1 LRDAWHG
8 VALVT
13 KVTVFQQAKLPNCT
27 KEVFSTFLSFN
38 MVCTNVT
45 TENLTNDILTDLY
58 DELGYVIVC
67 LAITAAIEVIGNG
80 LLVIIIMYEK
90 FGMDPQKRTTI
101 NQLLSKVCWML
112 IMTNGTIFPFM
123 AIRSLFGPQSELVGS
138 WILHGMT
145 FSIMFNLFTLTV
157 MMMLKCLYMFFWPRM
172 AMLDDTFV
180 AQFIGRFNVMI
191 SSICTFTRMYL
202 GDENT
207 NTHFQFATGS
217 KFFKE
222 ESDLT
227 KKAHFMYALLKF

>member
-1 LRDAWHG
+1 
-8 VALVT
+8 
-13 KVTVFQQAKLPNCT
+13 
-27 KEVFSTFLSFN
+27 
-38 MVCTNVT
+38 M
-45 TENLTNDILTDLY
+45 TENVTNDILTDLY
-58 DELGYVIVC
+58 DVPVYMASCV
-67 LAITAAIEVIGNG
+67 AITLAVEVIGNG
-80 LLVIIIMYEK
+80 LLAIIIMYEK

-138 WILHGMT
+138 WILHGMS
-145 FSIMFNLFTLTV
+145 FSILFQVFTLTV
-157 MMMLKCLYMFFWPRM
+157 MMMLKCMYMFFWPRM

-202 GDENT
+202 GDVNT
-207 NTHFQFATGS
+207 NTQFQFATGI

-227 KKAHFMYALLKF
+227 KKAYFM

>member
-1 LRDAWHG
+1 M
-8 VALVT
+8 VT
-13 KVTVFQQAKLPNCT
+13 T
-27 KEVFSTFLSFN
+27 N
-38 MVCTNVT
+38 M

-58 DELGYVIVC
+58 NEPVYVACCV
-67 LAITAAIEVIGNG
+67 AITTAVEVIGNS
-80 LLVIIIMYEK
+80 LLVVIIMYEK

-145 FSIMFNLFTLTV
+145 FSNMFNLFTLTI

-172 AMLDDTFV
+172 AMLNDTFV
-180 AQFIGRFNVMI
+180 AQFIGWFNVMI

-227 KKAHFMYALLKF
+227 KNAHFL